1 MESAAV
7 RNNCNDCPVSHG
19 RTARSYTFAQVREDI
34 KGCACIKQRM
44 YVQAVL
50 ELIQKGIA
58 HCG

>member
-1 MESAAV
+1 M
-7 RNNCNDCPVSHG
+7 RKNCNDFAVSHG
-19 RTARSYTFAQVREDI
+19 RTARSYTLAQVREDI

-50 ELIQKGIA
+50 ELFQKGIA